1 MIHVVRKLLVDNNGY
16 QQRVDAD
23 NTFLVM
29 ARQGAERP
37 YVAIDLEGTLIDRH
51 TEGIAREVYNV
62 IVYITTTKISEGWS
76 IQQAV
81 KNTLD
86 QYNGN
91 VRIDGVDYIIDWIT
105 LEDVM
110 TDAHELH
117 DFYIV
122 VMSFNVHVCV

>member
-1 MIHVVRKLLVDNNGY
+1 MIHVVRKLLTDNQGFIT
-16 QQRVDAD
+16 RVDAD
-23 NTFLVM
+23 STFLVM

-51 TEGIAREVYNV
+51 TDGIAREVYNV
-62 IVYITTTKISEGWS
+62 IVYITSTKISEGWK
-76 IQQAV
+76 IQQSV
-81 KNTLD
+81 KTVLD
-86 QYNGN
+86 QYKGT
-91 VRIDGVDYIIDWIT
+91 VQIDGVNYVIDWIT